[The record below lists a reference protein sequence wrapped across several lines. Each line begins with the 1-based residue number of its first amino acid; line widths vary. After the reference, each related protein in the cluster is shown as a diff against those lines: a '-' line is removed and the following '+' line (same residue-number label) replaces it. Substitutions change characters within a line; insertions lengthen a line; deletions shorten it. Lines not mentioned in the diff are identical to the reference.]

1 MPKTMSSKSPMY
13 DPNECYTLTKK
24 LEKDKEVRPADV
36 FQGYKAPKKKCP
48 KGHKVC
54 KCGKK
59 KKGQKVGASKP
70 VPKGFHRMP
79 DGSIMRDDDPSMKNK
94 KKKKSKY

>member
-1 MPKTMSSKSPMY
+1 MPHKTMSSKSPVY

-24 LEKDKEVRPADV
+24 MQKDKEVRPADV
-36 FQGYKAPKKKCP
+36 FEGYKAPKKKCP

-59 KKGQKVGASKP
+59 KKKISKS

-79 DGSIMRDDDPSMKNK
+79 DGSIMKDSDMPK